1 MRESFHRKES
11 KSSGTASYRTKSKRN
26 ARRLGKKRMGSL
38 SNSVPGMKKT
48 LSLPPLRQDE
58 VDRQQYP
65 VKLMQHQEELAHQ
78 LARHIHQIIAKSLA
92 PATMLQEIAQ
102 LLGTVFQV
110 DSCCLVPVTGEGVDR
125 AITASWCASDYLG
138 LPHPDEIFS
147 TEQLQCA
154 SEPTIED
161 ISTIKNSLETGY
173 QYLPLPIKAVLAI
186 PTRFGGKNNG
196 VISLIQFHPHDWSES
211 EKELL
216 KAVESSCA
224 IAFSQ
229 VAQAQVIASL
239 QKDIAKSLQHES
251 LITQL
256 TILSRSNL
264 ELNQMLQ
271 LAIASTAECL
281 QADRGM
287 LILLKYTDPLFKTQ
301 PKKQIPKARATVVAE
316 WSRDENSRT
325 TQLETLD
332 KSFSVSECG
341 LCQRVFTSGKA
352 VVINENIDQ
361 SGISIAPVFALDIL
375 PAVLLVPLENQGK
388 VIGFLVLQQAVPRN
402 WDFAEL
408 NMMEMICAQMSNAII
423 QSQTLRQVQMLVDER
438 TAKLQSSLELQAKL
452 HEKMRQY
459 VEQLQELNE
468 LKDEFLSN
476 MSDRLRYPLTNMLMS
491 IRNLRLPGIAPERQ
505 AKYVDILESE
515 CTKEINLINDLL
527 TLQKLDT
534 HHERPQYEN
543 IDLNTKI
550 QDVAASFEQKF
561 ATKGLSISLNLPV
574 ESLTLQTEVE
584 SFNRILQELFTNASK
599 YSQRDSVVQVQVDHQ
614 VEQQIDQVIIKI
626 TNTGLSISDEDA
638 TYIFD
643 RFRRGRGGRGGGWT
657 PGTGLGLAL
666 VKSLVQH
673 LNGAIALESIPIEDS
688 DLSRICFTLTL
699 PQFSE

>member
-1 MRESFHRKES
+1 
-11 KSSGTASYRTKSKRN
+11 
-26 ARRLGKKRMGSL
+26 MGSL

-48 LSLPPLRQDE
+48 LSSPLLRQDE

-65 VKLMQHQEELAHQ
+65 VKLMQHQKEPADH
-78 LARHIHQIIAKSLA
+78 LARHIHEIIAKSLA

-102 LLGTVFQV
+102 LLGAAFQV
-110 DSCCLVPVTGEGVDR
+110 DSCCLVPVTDEGFEE
-125 AITASWCASDYLG
+125 AITANWCASKYLG

-147 TEQLQCA
+147 MEQVECA
-154 SEPTIED
+154 CEPTIED

-196 VISLIQFHPHDWSES
+196 VISLIKFHPYDWSES
-211 EKELL
+211 EKQLL

-229 VAQAQVIASL
+229 VAQAQIIASQ
-239 QKDIAKSLQHES
+239 QKYIAKSAHHQS

-271 LAIASTAECL
+271 LAIASTAQCL

-287 LILLKYTDPLFKTQ
+287 LILLKYTDPLFRTQ
-301 PKKQIPKARATVVAE
+301 PKKQIPKAKATVVGE
-316 WSRDENSRT
+316 WSSDESSLT

-352 VVINENIDQ
+352 VIINENIDQ
-361 SGISIAPVFALDIL
+361 NSISIAPVFALDLL

-408 NMMEMICAQMSNAII
+408 NIVEMVCAQMSNAII

-452 HEKMRQY
+452 HEKTRQH
-459 VEQLQELNE
+459 VEQLRELNE

-491 IRNLRLPGIAPERQ
+491 IRNLGLPGITPERQ

-534 HHERPQYEN
+534 HQERPQYEN

-550 QDVAASFEQKF
+550 QDVAASFEEKL
-561 ATKGLSISLNLPV
+561 ANKGLSIKVDLPI
-574 ESLTLQTEVE
+574 EPLILQTEVE
-584 SFNRILQELFTNASK
+584 SLNRILQELFTNASK
-599 YSQRDSVVQVQVDHQ
+599 YSERDSVVQLQVHHQ
-614 VEQQIDQVIIKI
+614 VEQQIDQVMIKI
-626 TNTGLSISDEDA
+626 TNTGLGISDEDA

-643 RFRRGRGGRGGGWT
+643 RFRRGRGGRWT

-673 LNGAIALESIPIEDS
+673 LNGAIAVESTSIDDS
-688 DLSRICFTLTL
+688 NLSKICFTLTL

>member
-1 MRESFHRKES
+1 
-11 KSSGTASYRTKSKRN
+11 
-26 ARRLGKKRMGSL
+26 
-38 SNSVPGMKKT
+38 MKKT
-48 LSLPPLRQDE
+48 LSSPLLRQDE
-58 VDRQQYP
+58 VDRLQYP
-65 VKLMQHQEELAHQ
+65 VKLMQHQEEPSHQ
-78 LARHIHQIIAKSLA
+78 LTRHIHQIIKKSLA

-125 AITASWCASDYLG
+125 AITANWCASKYLG

-147 TEQLQCA
+147 TEQVECA
-154 SEPTIED
+154 CEPTIED

-196 VISLIQFHPHDWSES
+196 VISLIQFHPYDWSES
-211 EKELL
+211 EKQLL

-229 VAQAQVIASL
+229 VAQALVIASQ
-239 QKDIAKSLQHES
+239 QKYIATSAQHQN
-251 LITQL
+251 LIAQL

-271 LAIASTAECL
+271 LAIASTAQCL

-287 LILLKYTDPLFKTQ
+287 LIQLKYTDPLFRTQ
-301 PKKQIPKARATVVAE
+301 PKKQIPKARATVIGE
-316 WSRDENSRT
+316 WSRDESSLN
-325 TQLETLD
+325 TQLQTLD

-352 VVINENIDQ
+352 VIINENIDQ
-361 SGISIAPVFALDIL
+361 NSIAIAPVFALDIL
-375 PAVLLVPLENQGK
+375 PAVVLVPLENQGK

-408 NMMEMICAQMSNAII
+408 NIMEMICAQMSNAII

-452 HEKMRQY
+452 HERTRQY
-459 VEQLQELNE
+459 VEQLRELNE

-527 TLQKLDT
+527 TLQRLDS

-550 QDVAASFEQKF
+550 QDVAASFEQQL
-561 ATKGLSISLNLPV
+561 ANKGLSISLNLPS
-574 ESLTLQTEVE
+574 ESLSLQTEVE

-599 YSQRDSVVQVQVDHQ
+599 YSERDSVVQLQVYHSF
-614 VEQQIDQVIIKI
+614 EQQVDQVIIKI
-626 TNTGLSISDEDA
+626 TNTGLGISREDA
-638 TYIFD
+638 AYIFD
-643 RFRRGRGGRGGGWT
+643 RFRRGRGGRWT

-673 LNGAIALESIPIEDS
+673 LNGAIAVESTPIEDCN
-688 DLSRICFTLTL
+688 LSRICFTLTL
-699 PQFSE
+699 PQFSEI